1 MHESCPTLYIISG
14 TGQGSLLYYI
24 IYYYCIYH
32 HGRTDRIIGWSSMQ
46 AAATIISGRA
56 FHIAAACRRDAPAPA
71 TNEVAAAERQDKC
84 SPRNS
89 HFDQLL
95 EKPCTNHGYP
105 VSHKFKDCDLMKHLL
120 RWMSK
125 TDGDGHDKQPA
136 ADQDKDKPAE
146 GSFP

>member
-71 TNEVAAAERQDKC
+71 TNEVAAFASAYICAAVAAKAPPVEVPAIVGASINGPHILAFAYTVC
-84 SPRNS
+84 MN
-89 HFDQLL
+89 
-95 EKPCTNHGYP
+95 TNVY
-105 VSHKFKDCDLMKHLL
+105 VVNCIVFT
-120 RWMSK
+120 K
-125 TDGDGHDKQPA
+125 TTIK
-136 ADQDKDKPAE
+136 
-146 GSFP
+146 